1 MATAVTTPAQPLH
14 GRSPLVLWHL
24 LSLDAPC
31 VAALW
36 TGFLAHQ
43 LEVRQSAAVPFA
55 LGLAVWMLYA
65 ADRIHDGMRGSAMEE
80 RHHFHLRHRFS
91 FAAGAAGAAFLLF
104 LLLFALPGHLRMAW
118 FLLAPPLAIYLASV
132 HLLRLPHLPKEPLVA
147 VFFSLAVCMPL
158 VVSRG
163 VTREPLILV
172 LAAFGG
178 LCWLNCIAIARWEQA
193 LTTTDSYTA
202 WLGRHFPAGVC
213 FTLLLILPL
222 LHAATRGIA
231 MAVAMGAGCLFLLD
245 RMRHRL
251 DRTQLR
257 ALADAAMLSPLVVW
271 LVPALFKGR

>member
-1 MATAVTTPAQPLH
+1 M
-14 GRSPLVLWHL
+14 
-24 LSLDAPC
+24 
-31 VAALW
+31 AALW

-43 LEVRQSAAVPFA
+43 LEVRQTAAVPLA

-65 ADRIHDGMRGSAMEE
+65 ADRIHDGMHGTAMEE

-91 FAAGAAGAAFLLF
+91 FATGAAGAAFLLF
-104 LLLFALPGHLRMAW
+104 LLLFALPGHLRLAW

-163 VTREPLILV
+163 VTRELLILV

-193 LTTTDSYTA
+193 LTITDSCTA
-202 WLGRHFPAGVC
+202 WLGKHFLAGAC
-213 FTLLLILPL
+213 FTLLLVVPL
-222 LHAATRGIA
+222 LLYPATRGIA
-231 MAVAMGAGCLFLLD
+231 VAVALGAACLFLLD

-257 ALADAAMLSPLVVW
+257 ALADAALLSPIVVW
-271 LVPALFKGR
+271 LVPTLFKAR